1 MNYEDMLTK
10 GYDNLPESVKHRERF
25 VIPKIKGHVEGN
37 KTILS
42 NFNQIITTLR
52 RPKEHVIKFLLKE
65 LAAPG
70 ELRPSGLIIGRKVPS
85 QQINEKIKKYADIYV
100 ICNECGKP
108 DTKLIKET
116 NINYLVCQAC
126 GNKQVVRG

>member
-1 MNYEDMLTK
+1 MLEAGYENM
-10 GYDNLPESVKHRERF
+10 PESVKHRERF

-42 NFNQIITTLR
+42 NFGQIVVALR
-52 RPKEHVIKFLLKE
+52 RPKEHIIKFLLKE

-70 ELRPSGLIIGRKVPS
+70 ELRRTDLIIGRKVS
-85 QQINEKIKKYADIYV
+85 SILINEKIKKYADTYV
-100 ICNECGKP
+100 ICSECGKP
-108 DTKLIKET
+108 DTKLKKEN
-116 NINYLVCQAC
+116 NINYLVCSAC